1 MEIKTLSLRNF
12 RNYAALDVAFSPRVN
27 LVYGENAQ
35 GKTNL
40 LEAVCYF
47 SGARS
52 PRSRFDRELVSFG
65 APEASLRAELL
76 SRDREFVAEVAV
88 VPGRRRIRLNGVPKR
103 SAAALT
109 EVFRTVYFCPEDLL
123 LVRAG
128 AAERRKF
135 LDGALSQLR
144 PRYAAALSEYNR
156 LLEHKTR
163 ILRDWPE
170 KPSLLDTLEEFDR
183 RMAETGALLIYYR
196 ARYAKKLSEAASEVH
211 GDCSGGREKLDV
223 VYRTVSGVED
233 PFARPE
239 ELFRL
244 LTEHQARH
252 RRAERE
258 ARSCLSGPHKDDLEL
273 LIDGKSARTF
283 ASQGQTRTAALALK
297 LAERE
302 LGFEDTGE
310 HPVLLLDDVLSE
322 LDEKRQSYVLNH
334 IRGGQVFI
342 SCCEEERLAGLEEGA
357 AFHIRGG
364 AVV

>member
-1 MEIKTLSLRNF
+1 MEIKSLSLRRF
-12 RNYAALDVAFSPRVN
+12 RNYAALNIGFSPRVN

-40 LEAVCYF
+40 LEAVCYL

-65 APEASLRAELL
+65 AADASMRAEIR
-76 SRDREFVAEVAV
+76 SRDRDFLLEIAL
-88 VPGRRRIRLNGVPKR
+88 VPGRRRISVNGVAKHGG
-103 SAAALT
+103 AALA

-144 PRYAAALSEYNR
+144 PRYAAALTEYNR

-183 RMAETGALLIYYR
+183 RMAATGSGLIHYR
-196 ARYAKKLSEAASEVH
+196 ARYVRQLSDAAAH
-211 GDCSGGREKLDV
+211 FHADCSGGRERLDAL
-223 VYRTVSGVED
+223 YRTVSGVED
-233 PFARPE
+233 PFSPPE

-302 LGFEDTGE
+302 LSFADTGE
-310 HPVLLLDDVLSE
+310 YPVLLLDDVLSE
-322 LDEKRQSYVLNH
+322 LDEKRQSYVLNQ

-342 SCCEEERLAGLEEGA
+342 SCCEEDRLAGLEEGA
-357 AFHIRGG
+357 AFHIRSG
-364 AVV
+364 AAV